1 MFQMLNGGIF
11 FSKAFNFYRWAD
23 DLKHIDSIRSL

>member
-11 FSKAFNFYRWAD
+11 FSNAFNFYRWVD
-23 DLKHIDSIRSL
+23 DLKHIDAIRSL